1 MNEEKDNRQPE
12 SIAPVRSTDLLGD
25 FTMEQK
31 RNFVMRHTLQLRAW
45 QQPQMQS
52 EYRRYVEGAPDEWIN
67 KSFMQFAEMYEYDKN
82 AITPRCA
89 SGGMA
94 VLTGATKM
102 CSEHA

>member
-31 RNFVMRHTLQLRAW
+31 RNFVMRHTLQLQAW

-89 SGGMA
+89 A
-94 VLTGATKM
+94 VA
-102 CSEHA
+102 